1 MIDLFQIWFFDPF
14 TTPDNT
20 KGHILT
26 HHVIFHWFH
35 LRFITWAST
44 NAVRVRQALWVYTV
58 INSSKFVDRIIQTS
72 CWAWFDRAADPLG
85 WDTKTSFIFG
95 YNLLLILDRH
105 PRVTWSNPVINYR
118 GYNGLQKYQRKSYAI
133 LFLATSANHMIDW
146 FHNIEYYSYNL
157 SNAAKMTWGQIL
169 PIGWNTRQLEI

>member
-1 MIDLFQIWFFDPF
+1 MVNIRIFWNQNLKGDRPLPNLIFWPIYDLRWPQEPVSWPITWF
-14 TTPDNT
+14 
-20 KGHILT
+20 L
-26 HHVIFHWFH
+26 HWFH
-35 LRFITWAST
+35 LRFVTWAST

-105 PRVTWSNPVINYR
+105 PSVTWSNPAINYR

-133 LFLATSANHMIDW
+133 LFLAVSANHMIDW
-146 FHNIEYYSYNL
+146 FHNI
-157 SNAAKMTWGQIL
+157 K
-169 PIGWNTRQLEI
+169 